1 MLFEVFW
8 NLADNHGLSPNLMN
22 SKQPHGNVVTIQLLM
37 DGLALQS
44 CQPDF
49 IIARDAFLL
58 ADEIRYNG
66 QHKCNIWRAFSKRGL
81 GSNAKSSEP
90 WVDDYTVPRACG
102 APKG

>member
-8 NLADNHGLSPNLMN
+8 NLVDDNGLSPNLMN

-58 ADEIRYNG
+58 ADDVRYNG
-66 QHKCNIWRAFSKRGL
+66 KHKCKIWKGFAKRGL
-81 GSNAKSSEP
+81 GSNANSSEP
-90 WVDDYTVPRACG
+90 WVDDYTVPPTCALV
-102 APKG
+102 